1 MSTKHSKRYMAHFKF
16 QVVMEAIK
24 GEKVLVSWPG
34 VIMFI
39 PSPFCG
45 GRKNL
50 WRGGLRYSPRRQRF
64 MTMREEYAN

>member
-1 MSTKHSKRYMAHFKF
+1 M
-16 QVVMEAIK
+16 MEAIK